1 MELEMRP
8 VVVKTFP
15 AATEA
20 IAAEHFAS
28 DSTVAARLGYVST
41 SQSWDGRQLTV
52 VYQLQPS
59 DEAEPPD
66 PQPTTRAEANAQAN
80 QARAEANAQA
90 NQARAEANAQAN
102 QARAKGPD
110 PGGQPPPA
118 TGSPPPATP
127 PSAVRP
133 RDRGGL
139 VAGVVII
146 GIGLFF
152 LLAQVIPDIGR
163 WIPLFIGLAFLAA
176 FVPQR
181 EYGLL
186 IPGCI
191 ITGVGVGVVLT
202 GVVDDP
208 WSGAAVLFSLAGGF
222 IAIWVVSLLLRRVDR
237 DWPRGSSRDAAQA
250 LWWPLIPGGILAL
263 VGVIVLAE
271 SGFESDLLR
280 WWPLL
285 IIGAGIVVLVSALS
299 RRSDGQAP

>member
-1 MELEMRP
+1 MELEMRS

-20 IAAEHFAS
+20 IAAEHFAT
-28 DSTVAARLGYVST
+28 DSTVAARLGYAAT
-41 SQSWDGRQLTV
+41 SQSWDGKQLTV
-52 VYQLQPS
+52 VYELQRS
-59 DEAEPPD
+59 GEAEPPD
-66 PQPTTRAEANAQAN
+66 AQPT
-80 QARAEANAQA
+80 ARAEANAQA
-90 NQARAEANAQAN
+90 NQERAEANAQAN
-102 QARAKGPD
+102 QERAEANAQANQERAEGRHRV
-110 PGGQPPPA
+110 GLPP
-118 TGSPPPATP
+118 SPPATP
-127 PSAVRP
+127 QSAVPP

-163 WIPLFIGLAFLAA
+163 WIPLFIGLAFLVA
-176 FVPQR
+176 FVPKR
-181 EYGLL
+181 EYGFL

-222 IAIWVVSLLLRRVDR
+222 IAIWVVSLLLRRVDG
-237 DWPRGSSRDAAQA
+237 DWPRGTSRDAAQA

-263 VGVIVLAE
+263 VGVIVLTE
-271 SGFESDLLR
+271 SGFGSDLLR

-299 RRSDGQAP
+299 RRSDRRAP